1 MRANSGML
9 GKRNAFRFF
18 KSNEKHL
25 ITNSTG
31 VKNKENAMPVQH
43 LFINSAQ
50 CAYLRAQSLNYICK
64 GVGQRTEIPLPCFFK
79 PAEIPEMQM
88 WSYFPTAAKL
98 SQLMYSLM
106 ILVERTKATATP

>member
-43 LFINSAQ
+43 LFINSA
-50 CAYLRAQSLNYICK
+50 
-64 GVGQRTEIPLPCFFK
+64 
-79 PAEIPEMQM
+79 
-88 WSYFPTAAKL
+88 
-98 SQLMYSLM
+98 
-106 ILVERTKATATP
+106 